1 MSSTAKVGRHTKFGF
16 CKRTN
21 AWVPRD
27 SMLGINVKAYN
38 ENNDEKRIQIRLSP
52 EAWEQVV
59 SELETIAWENNL
71 KTESEIPDHE
81 DVDIYE

>member
-1 MSSTAKVGRHTKFGF
+1 MSVKVCRHTKFGF

-27 SMLGINVKAYN
+27 SMLGINVKAYD

-59 SELETIAWENNL
+59 TELCSIEWENIL
-71 KTESEIPDHE
+71 KTEDEIPANE
-81 DVDIYE
+81 DVDVYE